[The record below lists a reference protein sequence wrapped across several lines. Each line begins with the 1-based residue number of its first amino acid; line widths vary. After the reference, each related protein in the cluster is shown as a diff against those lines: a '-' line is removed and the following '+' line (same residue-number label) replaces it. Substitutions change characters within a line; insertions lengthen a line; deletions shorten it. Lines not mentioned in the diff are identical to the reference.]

1 MIAMLVEC
9 TDYDTVYGILSVEGV
24 DEEVVQQK
32 IYEIKNRFYEE
43 DFDGW
48 TIEDVLE
55 EFPPEWN
62 WEYNQTDSK
71 IEI

>member
-1 MIAMLVEC
+1 MIARLVEC
-9 TDYDTVYGILSVEGV
+9 TDYDVVYGILEVKNV
-24 DEEVVQQK
+24 DENTVQQK

-43 DFDGW
+43 DFEDW

-55 EFPPEWN
+55 QFPSEWD
-62 WEYNQTDSK
+62 WEYHQNSSI